1 MNNNSCP
8 CCSGSML
15 RHLGN
20 QRSYWFCSHCRQEM
34 PDLETKAT
42 ATTKNKIQLNSSLI
56 QAAISSQQ
64 KTEPIPVV

>member
-1 MNNNSCP
+1 
-8 CCSGSML
+8 
-15 RHLGN
+15 
-20 QRSYWFCSHCRQEM
+20 M

>member
-1 MNNNSCP
+1 
-8 CCSGSML
+8 ML

-34 PDLETKAT
+34 PDLDTKAT
-42 ATTKNKIQLNSSLI
+42 TAPKNKIQLNSSLI
-56 QAAISSQQ
+56 QAALSSQQ